1 MKKLLVCVLT
11 MMMVGLFMG
20 CDDTETASTSD
31 NSTMNNEFNKTMSLQ
46 GTIFDATD
54 GSRLTGDSLTV
65 TLTQGTNYY
74 SPNVLK
80 KAATD
85 TVFGGDYAFTGI
97 PTTVHGS
104 LTYRITV
111 TMDGYQRFE
120 GYITPNETDPDD
132 DSDDTGGNN
141 NTIDTVYNMVGNVYL
156 FPLGE
161 TAADVNVYVE
171 YNHERFS
178 GATVYL
184 EQDTANN
191 AETAETNNILVASTG
206 QLVNLSATT
215 DSNGWA
221 IFSGS
226 SLVLGGRYR
235 ITVLP
240 MVYEGVQL
248 ARNDEA
254 VAAFVVG
261 TTVNTQIVNMADT
274 VPGGEDT
281 GLYIVSASNHDPED
295 IAPTGVLTIVFSKP
309 VGIVNEA
316 AFTAALTNATH
327 AVLEAGSQGVTAAMS
342 ADGLTLTL
350 TPNFTTAGY
359 VNPYAGPNTN
369 GNGLLGTGL
378 ADINLSITY
387 TGGTVYLLGDNQD
400 DAMTFLTAGDDTIDY
415 LDGTDVSQTVQITSS
430 LDD

>member
-11 MMMVGLFMG
+11 LMMVGLFMG
-20 CDDTETASTSD
+20 CDDTETASTE
-31 NSTMNNEFNKTMSLQ
+31 NTATPNNTFNYTMSLQ

-54 GSRLTGDSLTV
+54 GSRLTGNSMTV

-80 KAATD
+80 KATTETTFA
-85 TVFGGDYAFTGI
+85 GDYAFTGI
-97 PTTVHGS
+97 PTTLHGS

-111 TMDGYQRFE
+111 TLDGFQRFE
-120 GYITPNETDPDD
+120 GYITPNENDPDD
-132 DSDDTGGNN
+132 DADGLGGNN
-141 NTIDTVYNMVGNVYL
+141 NTLDTIYNMIGNIYL

-171 YNHERFS
+171 YNNERIS

-184 EQDTANN
+184 EQDTVNN

-215 DSNGWA
+215 DATGLA
-221 IFSGS
+221 TFSGS
-226 SLVLGGRYR
+226 NLVLGGQYR

-240 MVYEGVQL
+240 TTYEGVQL
-248 ARNDEA
+248 ALNDEA
-254 VAAFVVG
+254 VAAFIVG
-261 TTVNTQIVNMADT
+261 TTVNTQVVNMVDT
-274 VPGGEDT
+274 VPGGEDN

-295 IAPTGVLTIVFSKP
+295 ITASGVLTIVFSKP
-309 VGIVNEA
+309 VGIVSET

-327 AVLEAGSQGVTAAMS
+327 AVLEAGDQAVTAAMS
-342 ADGLTLTL
+342 SDGLTMTL
-350 TPNFTTAGY
+350 TPHFTTAGY
-359 VNPYAGPNTN
+359 VNPYAGYNSN
-369 GNGLLGTGL
+369 GNGPLGDGT

-387 TGGTVYLLGDNQD
+387 TGGQVYLIGDNQD
-400 DAMTFLTAGDDTIDY
+400 DAMSFLTGGNDTIDY
-415 LDGTDVSQTVQITSS
+415 LDGTDVSQTVQMTSS

>member
-1 MKKLLVCVLT
+1 MKKLLVCVLA

-31 NSTMNNEFNKTMSLQ
+31 NSIPNNEFNKTMSLQ

-54 GSRLTGDSLTV
+54 GSRLTGDSMTV
-65 TLTQGTNYY
+65 TLTQGSNYY

-141 NTIDTVYNMVGNVYL
+141 NTIDSIYNMVGNVYL

-161 TAADVNVYVE
+161 TAANVNVYVE
-171 YNHERFS
+171 YNNERIS

-191 AETAETNNILVASTG
+191 AETAETNNILVATTG

-215 DSNGWA
+215 DANGLA
-221 IFSGS
+221 TFSGS

-240 MVYEGVQL
+240 MEYEGVQL

-254 VAAFVVG
+254 VAAFIVG
-261 TTVNTQIVNMADT
+261 TTVNTQVVVMGDT
-274 VPGGEDT
+274 APGTENN
-281 GLYIVSASNHDPED
+281 GLYIVSASNIDPED
-295 IAPTGVLTIVFSKP
+295 ITPTGVLTITFSKP
-309 VGIVNEA
+309 VGIVSEDS
-316 AFTAALTNATH
+316 FTAALTNAST
-327 AVLEAGSQGVTAAMS
+327 AVLDVADTVTAAMS
-342 ADGLTLTL
+342 ANGLTLTL
-350 TPNFTTAGY
+350 TPRFSTAVVPY
-359 VNPYAGPNTN
+359 NASNPAGPT
-369 GNGLLGTGL
+369 
-378 ADINLSITY
+378 ADIDLQITY
-387 TGGTVYLLGDNQD
+387 TGGDVYLLGDNQA
-400 DAMTFLTAGDDTIDY
+400 DALTILIGGADNVQFVNGNDVGRTVNMTPPV
-415 LDGTDVSQTVQITSS
+415 TD
-430 LDD
+430 